1 MITVL
6 FLGFLLGLQHAME
19 ADHLAALASL
29 AARGRS
35 RRSVIRHGFVWGLGH
50 MVTLSTFAGAVIV
63 TERAVGPALAGWLE
77 IAVGAMLMLLGG
89 HLLYRLHRDRVHVHV
104 HRHNDGRVHLHAHS
118 HTGEAAAHAR
128 SPHDHGHANHHPRHH
143 PHRHLRR
150 RFGGFPLRSL
160 LVGMMHGLAGSAALV
175 VLAGAALSSPLNG
188 VFYVMVFA
196 LGSVAGMVA
205 LSLVIAVPIGWTAKS
220 LTSANRG
227 LQFGVGLTSLALGG
241 IVILGVVGD
250 PAFAL

>member
-1 MITVL
+1 MTAVL

-29 AARGRS
+29 AARNRS
-35 RRSVIRHGFVWGLGH
+35 RRSVLRHGFVWGLGH

-63 TERAVGPALAGWLE
+63 SERAVGPNLAGWFE

-104 HRHNDGRVHLHAHS
+104 HRHNDGRVHLHAH
-118 HTGEAAAHAR
+118 
-128 SPHDHGHANHHPRHH
+128 
-143 PHRHLRR
+143 LRR

-175 VLAGAALSSPLNG
+175 VLAGAALSSPLDG
-188 VFYVMVFA
+188 VFYVLVFA

-205 LSLVIAVPIGWTAKS
+205 LSLVIAIPIGWSAKS
-220 LTSANRG
+220 LTWANRG
-227 LQFGVGLTSLALGG
+227 LQSGVGLASLALGG

>member
-1 MITVL
+1 MTAVL

-29 AARGRS
+29 AARNRS
-35 RRSVIRHGFVWGLGH
+35 RRSVLRHGFVWGLGH

-63 TERAVGPALAGWLE
+63 SERAVGPALAGWLE

-118 HTGEAAAHAR
+118 HAGEAAPHAQ
-128 SPHDHGHANHHPRHH
+128 SPHHHGHTHHH
-143 PHRHLRR
+143 PHHRLRR

-175 VLAGAALSSPLNG
+175 VLAGAALSSPLDG
-188 VFYVMVFA
+188 VFYVLVFA

-205 LSLVIAVPIGWTAKS
+205 LSLVIAIPIGWSAKS
-220 LTSANRG
+220 LTWANRG
-227 LQFGVGLTSLALGG
+227 LQSGVGLASLALGG